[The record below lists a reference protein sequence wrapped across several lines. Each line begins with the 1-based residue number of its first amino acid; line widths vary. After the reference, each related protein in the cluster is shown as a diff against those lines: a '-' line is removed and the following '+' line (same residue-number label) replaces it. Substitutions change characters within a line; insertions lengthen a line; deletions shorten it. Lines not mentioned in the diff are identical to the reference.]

1 MLLCRQSPRSTQ
13 LLAPPQWVRFQVVPL
28 ISACLRTNDI
38 ALRFIINIPDI
49 IIIVINFNIITI
61 IIKCQTILGTLP
73 DKP

>member
-1 MLLCRQSPRSTQ
+1 MG
-13 LLAPPQWVRFQVVPL
+13 ARFQVVPL

-49 IIIVINFNIITI
+49 IVIVINSNIITI
-61 IIKCQTILGTLP
+61 IIKYETILATLP